1 LDKRATSRFV
11 GGAMTHTEFSSRGGK
26 RAAGNMTK
34 AERIARARAA
44 GLASAKAKGQL
55 RQSNRA
61 ASKTKRAAK

>member
-1 LDKRATSRFV
+1 
-11 GGAMTHTEFSSRGGK
+11 MTHTEFSSRGGK